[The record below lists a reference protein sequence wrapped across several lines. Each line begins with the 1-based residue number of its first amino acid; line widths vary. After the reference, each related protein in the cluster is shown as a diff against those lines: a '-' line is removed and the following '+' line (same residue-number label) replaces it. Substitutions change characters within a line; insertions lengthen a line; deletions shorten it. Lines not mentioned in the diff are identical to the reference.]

1 MHAKERNSLLFSETI
16 NPSSPELKFRKHSL
30 CLNKNNFKER
40 GFIMANLSLG
50 TDGANLI
57 KKHEGFCLKF
67 YGDPKGYP
75 TVGWGHLIT
84 TSRVYLKNKT
94 GNPND
99 SLLTQAEA
107 NALSRDLNLDYNSPI
122 TQSRAETFFTNDT
135 ASAVNAVNNLVLLS
149 GHQLSQS
156 QFDAL
161 VSLTFNCGAGV
172 LQTNDVKAM
181 LRYPQIYSSFI
192 GPLSLTEMD
201 NCSRLVSKAFSYDR
215 TLQARRNE
223 EATLFCKGLRYTHK
237 YPVYTL

>member
-1 MHAKERNSLLFSETI
+1 MS
-16 NPSSPELKFRKHSL
+16 
-30 CLNKNNFKER
+30 
-40 GFIMANLSLG
+40 NLSLG

-67 YGDPKGYP
+67 YGDPYGYP

-84 TSRVYLKNKT
+84 KTKVYCKNTT

-107 NALSRDLNLDYNSPI
+107 DALSRCLNLGYTSPI
-122 TQSRAETFFTNDT
+122 SQTKANTFFTNDT
-135 ASAVNAVNNLVLLS
+135 AKAVAAVNNLVLPS

-161 VSLTFNCGAGV
+161 VSLAFNCGSGV
-172 LQTNDVKAM
+172 LQTNDVKNM
-181 LRYPQIYSSFI
+181 LKYPQIYPTFC
-192 GPLSLTEMD
+192 GPLSLTEID

-215 TLQARRNE
+215 NLRPRRNE
-223 EATLFCKGLRYTHK
+223 EATLFCKGQRYTHK